1 MKTFCLVTICAA
13 AWLGNP
19 FPLRAELVNGIKAV
33 VHDAVV
39 TLDEVQALDEQTA
52 GVLGRQYRNQPEMFQ
67 QKMAESDRE
76 NLGKLVDR
84 QLILHD
90 FKTAGYNL
98 PESVIDELVRE
109 RIKNRYGDRIRLVKT
124 LEAEGMT
131 YEKFRQ
137 QVRENFIVEALRS
150 KNINQEI
157 IISPHKIE
165 VYYLAHRDDFKVEDE
180 VKLRMIVMN
189 KSAEANAPQAP
200 KLAEEI
206 LAKIKEG
213 ASFEEMAKLYSQ
225 DSRRTHGGDWDWV
238 ERSSLR
244 KELAEIAFKLK
255 PGERSDVI
263 DTPEA
268 CYLMFVE
275 DSRLAHA
282 KPLSEVRETVE
293 RTLLL
298 DEQKRLEKQWIDKL
312 RKKTFVQYH

>member
-1 MKTFCLVTICAA
+1 MRAFYLTIVGAV
-13 AWLGNP
+13 AWLGP
-19 FPLRAELVNGIKAV
+19 LSSLRAELVNGIKAV

-39 TLDEVQALDEQTA
+39 TLDEVAALDEQTA
-52 GVLGRQYRNQPEMFQ
+52 GLLSRQYQGRPELFQ
-67 QKMAESDRE
+67 QKMVEMDRE

-98 PESVIDELVRE
+98 PESVIDELVQE
-109 RIKNRYGDRIRLVKT
+109 RIKSRYGDRMRLIKT

-150 KNINQEI
+150 KNVSQEL

-165 VYYLAHRDDFKVEDE
+165 VYYLAHREDFKVEDQ
-180 VKLRMIVMN
+180 VKLRMIVLN
-189 KSAEANAPQAP
+189 KSVDTNALQAP

-206 LAKIKEG
+206 LAKLKEG

-225 DSRRTHGGDWDWV
+225 DSRRSHGGDWDWI

-244 KELAEIAFKLK
+244 KELADVAFQLK
-255 PGERSDVI
+255 PGELSGVI
-263 DTPEA
+263 DTPGA
-268 CYLMFVE
+268 CYVMLVE

-282 KPLSEVRETVE
+282 KPLAEVRDQVE
-293 RTLLL
+293 KTLLL